1 MQVFSAQTSDDCYTR
16 QRLITPWID
25 NNLVGQLIPD
35 ENEITRCHGLTTGH
49 DTQYHG
55 LENVNFLSLEVKR
68 EPE

>member
-1 MQVFSAQTSDDCYTR
+1 MIV
-16 QRLITPWID
+16 TPDRDWSPRID